1 MLIDG
6 EKWAC
11 EACVRGHRVSSCHHS
26 DRTLIHVNKKGRPV
40 SQCPHCR
47 GLRKS
52 RTTHAKCDCGDKKK
66 DHHGVDGTLA
76 GGEHGD
82 GKCRCMHGQRCTC
95 ALKKDH
101 LDPVP
106 ETGLPPLPHPAAAD
120 LRKPRLT
127 STKSESTLTIFRDGH
142 HKPAHKHNDMAHKC
156 GLPYTIPRSHTIH
169 GTSELAQRSAD
180 HLPLALNNGAVDT
193 SYFSYATEFDSLPA
207 RRRVKSEHGSPEL
220 VAIPAPDQNSQV
232 PPLDLTSLSS
242 LDAGITAEPLNQF
255 MMPEQFQEGPFADGL
270 FASPDTEYPI
280 SAGAFNAPAVDW
292 SSFPLPSAGVSTS
305 VSQAPSYA
313 SFDLNNVSNPSYP
326 GLTGSSSGDTSEVDE
341 FGTKPSLGGSG
352 HDIYDLHSLSDGSDV
367 DQYRISSASSFAGLP
382 QARLLSSNNLE
393 SVDIDEYLRSA
404 NASTAALEQQLQAT
418 MAMETK
424 AIAASPQGYAISH
437 SQTSY
442 PSTESTQT
450 VSLDASQASMTDMLW
465 ASSLFDTSL
474 PTSMP
479 SATSAAAEDPFVQPP
494 WAE

>member
-66 DHHGVDGTLA
+66 DHHGTDGILA
-76 GGEHGD
+76 GGENGEV
-82 GKCRCMHGQRCTC
+82 KCRCMHGQRCSC

-106 ETGLPPLPHPAAAD
+106 ETGLPPLPHSAAVD

-156 GLPYTIPRSHTIH
+156 GMPYTIPRSHTIH

-193 SYFSYATEFDSLPA
+193 SYFSYGAEFESLPS
-207 RRRVKSEHGSPEL
+207 RRRVKSEHGSPEV
-220 VAIPAPDQNSQV
+220 VAIPVPDQSNSQV

-242 LDAGITAEPLNQF
+242 IDAGIRAESLNQF
-255 MMPEQFQEGPFADGL
+255 MMPEPFPEQFQDGL
-270 FASPDTEYPI
+270 FASPDAEWPT
-280 SAGAFNAPAVDW
+280 SAGAFSAPPVDW

-326 GLTGSSSGDTSEVDE
+326 GLTGSSSGDASEVDD
-341 FGTKPSLGGSG
+341 FGPKPSLG

-382 QARLLSSNNLE
+382 QARLLSSHNLE
-393 SVDIDEYLRSA
+393 SIDIDEYLRSA
-404 NASTAALEQQLQAT
+404 NASTAALEQQLQAS
-418 MAMETK
+418 MAMESK
-424 AIAASPQGYAISH
+424 AIPASPQGYAISH
-437 SQTSY
+437 SQPSY
-442 PSTESTQT
+442 PTTESTQG
-450 VSLDASQASMTDMLW
+450 VSIDGGQSTMADMLW

-474 PTSMP
+474 PTSMA
-479 SATSAAAEDPFVQPP
+479 SATSAAAEDPFTQPP